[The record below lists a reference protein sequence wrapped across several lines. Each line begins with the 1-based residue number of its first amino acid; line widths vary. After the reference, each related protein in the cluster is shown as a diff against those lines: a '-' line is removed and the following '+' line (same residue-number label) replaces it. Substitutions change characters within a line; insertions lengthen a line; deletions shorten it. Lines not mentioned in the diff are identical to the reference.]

1 MRLERIARDLNV
13 AGWTL
18 FAVWIFLMLAGCAT
32 APAPSVVV
40 GKAEA
45 VRVEV
50 PVSVPCIDPTQIEP
64 IPPSSMPSR
73 SAGVAEL
80 AAGAAADVIKYRE
93 LARKQADML
102 KACAKQGAKP

>member
-1 MRLERIARDLNV
+1 MRALAIC
-13 AGWTL
+13 
-18 FAVWIFLMLAGCAT
+18 FLLAGCAT

-40 GKAEA
+40 GKADA
-45 VRVEV
+45 IRVDV
-50 PVSVPCIDPTQIEP
+50 PVSVPCIDPAQIEP

-102 KACAKQGAKP
+102 KACAQKGAKP